1 MRLVFLLLTLIVT
14 WTSASGFAED
24 AYTIYRVID
33 GDTVVLQKNGVDYKI
48 RLIGVD
54 TPETVHPL
62 KPVEWYGKEASQF
75 LRNLLRGESVYLA
88 YETKTAELDRYGRVL
103 AYLYRAPDSLFV
115 NLEIVRQGYGHAYTQ
130 YPFKH
135 MELFRSYE
143 RKAQEAR
150 KGLWSQWSTPGSK
163 HRPTGGNASIQQKQD
178 GSLTVYVTKS
188 GKKYHLGSCRYLFKT
203 KRAISL
209 QDAEKRYSACSVC
222 KPPAKF

>member
-1 MRLVFLLLTLIVT
+1 MTLIAT

-62 KPVEWYGKEASQF
+62 KPVEWYGKEASHF

-130 YPFKH
+130 YPFNCSGATSARLRRRERGYGLSGPLPVPSIGWPGA
-135 MELFRSYE
+135 MRASNRS
-143 RKAQEAR
+143 RTNR
-150 KGLWSQWSTPGSK
+150 SLST
-163 HRPTGGNASIQQKQD
+163 
-178 GSLTVYVTKS
+178 
-188 GKKYHLGSCRYLFKT
+188 
-203 KRAISL
+203 
-209 QDAEKRYSACSVC
+209 
-222 KPPAKF
+222 